1 MCAAVLLFLRLIGER
16 ERALHTLAFQASFD
30 PVTRLPNRSVFN
42 EQLTS
47 AMKRAQAEQSSLSL
61 FCLDLDEFKQVN
73 ESLGH
78 QVGDELLKAVAI
90 RLNSLVQPQD
100 IVARLGGDEFA
111 VLRFIDPNAE
121 STEQFAE
128 RIVAEFHQPLDISG
142 RAISISCSIGIA
154 LYPLDGLTA
163 IDLLKHA
170 DRATYAAKEIGR
182 NTYHF
187 YDAAMQKEA
196 DRFVL
201 LHHEILKGL
210 ELNQFFLV
218 YQPIYDVNS
227 GKFTKCEALVRWQHP
242 ERGLISPLD
251 FIAVAERTGAIRPLG
266 HFVLKQALADSQ
278 LFRRQGLELQI
289 SINRS
294 SQEFNV
300 HHVAQEWLQSI
311 QQAGLEYNSIIFEI
325 TESLFMDRISVQQ
338 NNIMALHS
346 EGVQLAIDD
355 FGTGYSALNYLSRY
369 PVNFIK
375 IDKSFVNDVDEQE
388 RARALVAVLINMA
401 KVLDV
406 QVVAEGVETAG
417 QLAVLQELGC
427 DFIQGYYFS
436 KPLKMDEFVK
446 FLQQKV

>member
-1 MCAAVLLFLRLIGER
+1 
-16 ERALHTLAFQASFD
+16 
-30 PVTRLPNRSVFN
+30 
-42 EQLTS
+42 
-47 AMKRAQAEQSSLSL
+47 
-61 FCLDLDEFKQVN
+61 VN
-73 ESLGH
+73 
-78 QVGDELLKAVAI
+78 
-90 RLNSLVQPQD
+90 
-100 IVARLGGDEFA
+100 
-111 VLRFIDPNAE
+111 
-121 STEQFAE
+121 T
-128 RIVAEFHQPLDISG
+128 
-142 RAISISCSIGIA
+142 
-154 LYPLDGLTA
+154 
-163 IDLLKHA
+163 
-170 DRATYAAKEIGR
+170 
-182 NTYHF
+182 
-187 YDAAMQKEA
+187 
-196 DRFVL
+196 
-201 LHHEILKGL
+201 
-210 ELNQFFLV
+210 
-218 YQPIYDVNS
+218 

-338 NNIMALHS
+338 NNILALHS

-375 IDKSFVNDVDEQE
+375 IDKSFVNDVDGQE

-436 KPLKMDEFVK
+436 KPLKLEEFVK